1 MEQPVAVEFAMP
13 RKEFA
18 KKLLLFSLLVAAG
31 GRAAAA
37 EESWFATVEPQ
48 VRMYANQPAAS
59 ETPAD
64 KRMPPRVMIYALP
77 NGNTLEQTLGCKKAE
92 GIDWHYDIQHVLAQ
106 TRLLRTLTPEEPLTL
121 VCAEAGG
128 LSWPTWRTS
137 RADGNARIGAFADE
151 WRRELGGDDALV
163 TLTGHSGGGSFIF
176 GAVEAFDEIPAW
188 IDRIAILD
196 ANYAFDAAKHG
207 GKLVRWL
214 QGDESR
220 RLIVLAYDDRNI
232 ELNGKKV
239 VGPDG
244 GTFRAT
250 QRMVEA
256 FRHEFAMEERQT
268 GPFTEYSG
276 LDGRVRFY
284 VHPNP
289 QNKILHT
296 ALVGDMNGL
305 VQAQTL
311 GTTAEGTWGSF
322 GGPRA
327 YEAFVE
333 ARPVVDD
340 SRETEESNAKPKA
353 NPSPSPSLQ
362 GRGRSSIPPRGVA
375 AIGGRAFMRK
385 IADLPREE
393 REAAIYAE
401 IAAGNVPEFLRT
413 FKQVPI
419 TAGDVRGT
427 IEVAPDY
434 LAIGSDDDFVRIPM
448 TPQTAQRLAD
458 LFGCVLP
465 TRKMVDAIDAVAE
478 VRLAPQPLTEDRES
492 VDAFLLSN
500 EKIEAQRKEQPLGLL
515 TIGGKKDLVLS
526 NKIHERPNR
535 LVIYGWRQLDG
546 QPIQPLTN
554 VHVDWYVDY
563 SHGVRLVRDEIVIDG
578 QPHKIVDLLR
588 DKDLAAIVSDEGP
601 IDPPRYP
608 LPD

>member
-1 MEQPVAVEFAMP
+1 MPWYEFTNK
-13 RKEFA
+13 RYEFTN
-18 KKLLLFSLLVAAG
+18 KWSLCFLIATACW
-31 GRAAAA
+31 RAAAAA
-37 EESWFATVEPQ
+37 EEGRFATVEPQ
-48 VRMYANQPAAS
+48 VRIYANQPAAS
-59 ETPAD
+59 TAPGD
-64 KRMPPRVMIYALP
+64 KRTPSRVMIFALP
-77 NGNTLEQTLGCKKAE
+77 NGNTLEQTLGCAKAE
-92 GIDWHYDIQHVLAQ
+92 GLDWHYDIQHVLAQ

-128 LSWPTWRTS
+128 LSWPTWRGS
-137 RADGNARIGAFADE
+137 RADGNARIGAFADQ
-151 WRRELGGDDALV
+151 WRREYGGGDARV

-176 GAVEAFDEIPAW
+176 GVIEAFDEIPAW
-188 IDRIAILD
+188 IDRMAILD

-207 GKLVRWL
+207 EKLVRWL

-256 FRHEFAMEERQT
+256 FRPEFAIDEQQT

-305 VQAQTL
+305 VHVQTL
-311 GTTAEGTWGSF
+311 GTPAEGTWGTF

-333 ARPVVDD
+333 KRPVVDD
-340 SRETEESNAKPKA
+340 AEKADGEPPAKQTDA

-362 GRGRSSIPPRGVA
+362 GRGMETIPPRRADARDGE
-375 AIGGRAFMRK
+375 AFMRQ
-385 IADLPREE
+385 IAELPREE

-413 FKQVPI
+413 FKEVPI
-419 TAGDVRGT
+419 AAGDVRGA

-492 VDAFLLSN
+492 IAAFLLSN
-500 EKIEAQRKEQPLGLL
+500 EKIEEQRKGQQIGLL
-515 TIGGKKDLVLS
+515 ATGAKKDIVLS
-526 NKIHERPNR
+526 NKVHERPDR
-535 LVIYGWRQLDG
+535 LAIYGWRQLNG

-563 SHGVRLVRDEIVIDG
+563 SHGVRLVRDEIEIDG
-578 QPHKIVDLLR
+578 QRHKIVDLLR
-588 DKDLAAIVSDEGP
+588 DKEWAAIVSDEGP

-608 LPD
+608 LGE